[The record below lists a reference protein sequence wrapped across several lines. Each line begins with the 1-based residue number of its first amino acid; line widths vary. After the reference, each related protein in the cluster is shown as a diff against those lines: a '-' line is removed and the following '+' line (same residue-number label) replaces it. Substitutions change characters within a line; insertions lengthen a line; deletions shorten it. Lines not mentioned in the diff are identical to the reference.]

1 MDNSRSPFASQD
13 LASNRRR
20 SLRSHRNREEDVVSD
35 GEAAANASDQ
45 RPQPSRRRS
54 TRSRLEPSSTDIT
67 DSILKSSSSTTS
79 LPNDT
84 APIASSNPA
93 LPTSTSARSRESRF
107 SLFSRGSQPRRG
119 RDSAVGS
126 PSRGDL
132 SPRQISFGLDGA
144 PELSPYEIDLS
155 IALEEGL
162 LENDRRRHNALNFLQ
177 CAHTRPH
184 TSASHLEAS
193 AFPSVRDDN
202 VLHLSDD
209 ELDIRTDHTGR
220 ESLSGHRRLPGWLVG
235 YDRDMGGSSKR
246 GKDRVRDKDIK
257 DLLSTLERHGA
268 TTAMVYR
275 AIEPDAEAN
284 DIWPNFRNRTKLPVR
299 YALLEASHGNL
310 ANKELGAFTGRPQIA
325 TQGRYN
331 LRGQSSASSAL
342 GSQATTPPYTAS
354 DSKGRPLWQLPVEL
368 VEQIIKHLDRD
379 DVKSLRLVSRELN
392 NYTSQ
397 AAFKTVVVPFNT
409 EIYGMLEQEAKPDRK
424 GKKRAKISRPGYWW
438 KNANGNEVYNGHGLD
453 VFRGFGKHILR
464 YGMSFEMNEDSLSAP
479 PSKSTTEQKTSFW
492 GNYDWPFEEYRRFDA
507 VAGLESAA
515 DETPRMKTAFSEL
528 TKVKELALSVDSG
541 LGWLNGPD
549 RSIRA
554 RILQTPPRIFGSR
567 QSIPDRRSQAQ
578 RELWH
583 HIEDTHTRAGEDIRI
598 ASLYRLEGARP
609 LTDAQESRLLAT
621 AQPSLPFLESHIP
634 HEATPHDSTDAV
646 VSQPLDDTNLPDCH
660 VLGSSTANAGI
671 LFTSSTLQCNDAAHV
686 LSPIVPA
693 TLSKAQK
700 EWLLET
706 EWAQRAFL
714 SSYML
719 SVIDNPTT
727 FESIHTLNISSLS
740 DRYISAL
747 NRPDF
752 WGSLPNLSD
761 VTLMIIPGWRTVE
774 KDEAGYVGTLSV
786 DPTDQV
792 DTLCGLLQAQVA
804 PRVMISK
811 LTVGYTT
818 GGEHAEGLHARNK
831 LLMPAPL
838 LPLRA
843 RMHADPT
850 TGLMDTATVQDA
862 NMLQQALARFPYLE
876 ELTLRNCWIT
886 ASALVQ
892 FVKVHDDY
900 TLKQLTLDSVSL
912 TAVLRPSGNAHAVN
926 AAQQAMLVNA
936 PVHQVLGPNMNN
948 NAAGNAGGNAAP
960 VNQGYGHAL
969 NNHIQN
975 LVTQLQ
981 QMQANAAGIQQQ
993 NQLQALHTQLQQQMQ
1008 NVQNI
1013 QNLQTLTA
1021 TQAGATNP
1029 QAMWQYQQQQL
1040 QQQQQQAAQIV
1051 QLTTQVNYLQ
1061 NVIANQNAQANAAA
1075 AATGNAGSVLQA
1087 PAREGSWI
1095 DTIDQ
1100 ISPGTNLSDFG
1111 STHSRAD
1118 ANRATSLMSISFVS
1132 CGYAK
1137 LPHLGLGIDQTVIEA
1152 INGFAAAAALRN
1164 PIFTKRYNALSP
1176 AMMSSKWQYLG
1187 EIVQEVDLSEYAALD
1202 AGWNLRHGWE
1212 DTEAARAVEFDGLL
1226 SGGTGR
1232 FTGKVQRSDRVKTE
1246 AEPAS

>member
-1 MDNSRSPFASQD
+1 
-13 LASNRRR
+13 
-20 SLRSHRNREEDVVSD
+20 
-35 GEAAANASDQ
+35 
-45 RPQPSRRRS
+45 
-54 TRSRLEPSSTDIT
+54 
-67 DSILKSSSSTTS
+67 
-79 LPNDT
+79 
-84 APIASSNPA
+84 
-93 LPTSTSARSRESRF
+93 
-107 SLFSRGSQPRRG
+107 
-119 RDSAVGS
+119 
-126 PSRGDL
+126 
-132 SPRQISFGLDGA
+132 
-144 PELSPYEIDLS
+144 LSPYEIDLS

-162 LENDRRRHNALNFLQ
+162 LENDRRRHNAFNFLQ
-177 CAHTRPH
+177 RAHTHPH
-184 TSASHLEAS
+184 TSVSHSEVS
-193 AFPSVRDDN
+193 GFQPVRDDD

-209 ELDIRTDHTGR
+209 EFDIRTDYTGR
-220 ESLSGHRRLPGWLVG
+220 ESLSGHRGLPGWLVG
-235 YDRDMGGSSKR
+235 NGCDMGGSSKR
-246 GKDRVRDKDIK
+246 ARDRVRDKDIK
-257 DLLSTLERHGA
+257 ELLNTLERHGA
-268 TTAMVYR
+268 ITALSYR
-275 AIEPDAEAN
+275 ATEPDAEAN
-284 DIWPNFRNRTKLPVR
+284 DIWPNFRNRAKLPVR
-299 YALLEASHGNL
+299 YALLDASHGNL
-310 ANKELGAFTGRPQIA
+310 ANKELGTSTGRPQVA
-325 TQGRYN
+325 TQGRYD
-331 LRGQSSASSAL
+331 LRGQAGASSAL
-342 GSQATTPPYTAS
+342 TSQATTSPATVS

-368 VEQIIKHLDRD
+368 VEQIIQHLDRD

-392 NYTSQ
+392 DYTSQ

-424 GKKRAKISRPGYWW
+424 GKKRARISRPEYWW
-438 KNANGNEVYNGHGLD
+438 KNANGDEVYNGHGLD
-453 VFRGFGKHILR
+453 VFRGFGRHILR
-464 YGMSFEMNEDSLSAP
+464 YGMSFEMNEHSLSAP
-479 PSKSTTEQKTSFW
+479 PSKSTTEQKISFW

-554 RILQTPPRIFGSR
+554 RILQVPPRIFGSL
-567 QSIPDRRSQAQ
+567 QHVPDRRSQAQ

-583 HIEDTHTRAGEDIRI
+583 HIEDAHTNAGEDIRI

-609 LTDAQESRLLAT
+609 LTDTQESRLLAS
-621 AQPSLPFLESHIP
+621 AQPSLPFLDSHIA
-634 HEATPHDSTDAV
+634 HDAAPHDTAETV
-646 VSQPLDDTNLPDCH
+646 VSQSLDDTHLSDRH
-660 VLGSSTANAGI
+660 ILGSSTANAGV

-693 TLSKAQK
+693 SLSQAQK

-747 NRPDF
+747 NRQDF
-752 WGSLPNLSD
+752 WDSLPNLSD
-761 VTLMIIPGWRTVE
+761 VTLMVIPGWRSVE
-774 KDEAGYVGTLSV
+774 KDEAGYVATPSV

-804 PRVMISK
+804 PRAMISK
-811 LTVGYTT
+811 LKVGYAT
-818 GGEHAEGLHARNK
+818 GGEHAEGLYARNK

-838 LPLRA
+838 FPLRA

-850 TGLMDTATVQDA
+850 IGFIDTATVQDA
-862 NMLQQALARFPYLE
+862 NMLRLALARFPHLE

-886 ASALVQ
+886 PSALLQ
-892 FVKVHDDY
+892 FVKVHDGHA
-900 TLKQLTLDSVSL
+900 LKELTLDSVSL
-912 TAVLRPSGNAHAVN
+912 TAVLRPSGNVHAVN
-926 AAQQAMLVNA
+926 AAQQAMLGNA
-936 PVHQVLGPNMNN
+936 PVVHQVLGPNMNN
-948 NAAGNAGGNAAP
+948 NAAGNVGGNVAP
-960 VNQGYGHAL
+960 ANQAYGQAL

-981 QMQANAAGIQQQ
+981 QMQANAAGMQQQ

-1008 NVQNI
+1008 NAQAMTQNN
-1013 QNLQTLTA
+1013 QSTHNLQTLTVA
-1021 TQAGATNP
+1021 QAGPTNP
-1029 QAMWQYQQQQL
+1029 QTIMHLQQQHIQQHHQHQQQQL
-1040 QQQQQQAAQIV
+1040 QIV
-1051 QLTTQVNYLQ
+1051 QLAAQVNFLQ
-1061 NVIANQNAQANAAA
+1061 TVIANQNAQVNAAA
-1075 AATGNAGSVLQA
+1075 AATGNAGSVLQT

-1095 DTIDQ
+1095 DIIDQ

-1111 STHSRAD
+1111 SEHSKAD
-1118 ANRATSLMSISFVS
+1118 ANRTTSLMSISFVS

-1187 EIVQEVDLSEYAALD
+1187 EIVQEVDLNEYAALD
-1202 AGWNLRHGWE
+1202 VGWDLRHGWD

-1232 FTGKVQRSDRVKTE
+1232 FTGKVQRSDRVEMETE
-1246 AEPAS
+1246 SAS

>member
-1 MDNSRSPFASQD
+1 
-13 LASNRRR
+13 
-20 SLRSHRNREEDVVSD
+20 
-35 GEAAANASDQ
+35 
-45 RPQPSRRRS
+45 
-54 TRSRLEPSSTDIT
+54 
-67 DSILKSSSSTTS
+67 
-79 LPNDT
+79 
-84 APIASSNPA
+84 
-93 LPTSTSARSRESRF
+93 
-107 SLFSRGSQPRRG
+107 
-119 RDSAVGS
+119 
-126 PSRGDL
+126 
-132 SPRQISFGLDGA
+132 
-144 PELSPYEIDLS
+144 LSPYEIDLS

-162 LENDRRRHNALNFLQ
+162 LENDRRRHSAFNFLQ
-177 CAHTRPH
+177 RSHTRPY
-184 TSASHLEAS
+184 TSASHSEAS
-193 AFPSVRDDN
+193 LFQAVRDDD
-202 VLHLSDD
+202 VLHSDN
-209 ELDIRTDHTGR
+209 EFDIKADHTGR
-220 ESLSGHRRLPGWLVG
+220 VDLSGHKKLPGWLTG
-235 YDRDMGGSSKR
+235 YDCDMGGSSKR
-246 GKDRVRDKDIK
+246 GRDRIRDKDIN
-257 DLLSTLERHGA
+257 DLLNTLERHGA
-268 TTAMVYR
+268 ITAMVYR

-284 DIWPNFRNRTKLPVR
+284 DIWPNFRNRAKLPVR
-299 YALLEASHGNL
+299 YALLEANHGNL
-310 ANKELGAFTGRPQIA
+310 ATKELGAFKGRPQVA

-331 LRGQSSASSAL
+331 LRGQSGASPASS
-342 GSQATTPPYTAS
+342 SQAAAPPSTAS
-354 DSKGRPLWQLPVEL
+354 DSRGRPLWQLPVEL
-368 VEQIIKHLDRD
+368 VEQIIAHLDRD

-392 NYTSQ
+392 DYTSQ

-424 GKKRAKISRPGYWW
+424 GKKRAKISRPEYWW
-438 KNANGNEVYNGHGLD
+438 RNANGDEVYNGHGLD
-453 VFRGFGKHILR
+453 VFRGFGRHILR

-528 TKVKELALSVDSG
+528 TKVKELALSLDSG

-554 RILQTPPRIFGSR
+554 RILQTPPCIFGSR
-567 QSIPDRRSQAQ
+567 HDVPDRRSQAQ

-583 HIEDTHTRAGEDIRI
+583 HIEDAHARAGEDVRM
-598 ASLYRLEGARP
+598 ASLYRLEGVRP
-609 LTDAQESRLLAT
+609 LTDAQEFRLLASS
-621 AQPSLPFLESHIP
+621 QPSLPFIESHIP
-634 HEATPHDSTDAV
+634 HEATPHDAADTV
-646 VSQPLDDTNLPDCH
+646 VSQPLDDTTVPDRH
-660 VLGSSTANAGI
+660 VLGSSTASAGV

-752 WGSLPNLSD
+752 WDSLPNLSH
-761 VTLMIIPGWRTVE
+761 VTLMVIPGWRTVE
-774 KDEAGYVGTLSV
+774 KDEAGYVGTPSV

-792 DTLCGLLQAQVA
+792 DTFCGLLQSQVA

-838 LPLRA
+838 MPLRA
-843 RMHADPT
+843 RMHADSTIP
-850 TGLMDTATVQDA
+850 LMDTATVQDA
-862 NMLQQALARFPYLE
+862 NMLRQALARFPHLE
-876 ELTLRNCWIT
+876 ELTLRNCWVT
-886 ASALVQ
+886 PSTLVQ

-912 TAVLRPSGNAHAVN
+912 TAVLRPSGNAHAAN

-960 VNQGYGHAL
+960 VNAGYGHAL

-981 QMQANAAGIQQQ
+981 QMQANAAGNQQH
-993 NQLQALHTQLQQQMQ
+993 NQLQALQTQLQQQMQ
-1008 NVQNI
+1008 NAQALNQSI
-1013 QNLQTLTA
+1013 QTLTA
-1021 TQAGATNP
+1021 TQGGGTNP
-1029 QAMWQYQQQQL
+1029 QAMVHVQQQQL
-1040 QQQQQQAAQIV
+1040 QQQQHQAAQIV
-1051 QLTTQVNYLQ
+1051 QLTTQVNFLQ
-1061 NVIANQNAQANAAA
+1061 NVIVNQNAQANAAVA
-1075 AATGNAGSVLQA
+1075 ASGNAGSVLQA
-1087 PAREGSWI
+1087 PAREGSWM

-1118 ANRATSLMSISFVS
+1118 ANRTTSLMSISFVS

-1187 EIVQEVDLSEYAALD
+1187 EIVQEVGLNEYAALD

-1232 FTGKVQRSDRVKTE
+1232 FTGKVQRSDKVETE
-1246 AEPAS
+1246 AGSST